1 MDEWFVI
8 LFWSGPIGLGAFFA
22 GLGVFFWG
30 VSKSREADKKAK
42 GGGQE
47 GQSAEQN

>member
-42 GGGQE
+42 DGRHE
-47 GQSAEQN
+47 GQSGAKS